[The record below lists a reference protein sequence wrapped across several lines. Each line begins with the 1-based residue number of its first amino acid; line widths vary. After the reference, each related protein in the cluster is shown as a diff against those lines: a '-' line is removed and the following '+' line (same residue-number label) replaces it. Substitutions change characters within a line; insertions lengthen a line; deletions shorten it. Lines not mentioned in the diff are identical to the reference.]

1 MARLTLGNLDTR
13 LLPSYPRMAYD
24 EQQAFDE
31 MSASL
36 RRKLRLITEHSQG
49 KRIQTGTLTGAFT
62 TFGGGAGA
70 VAAATSS
77 KPVATGQSTAQT
89 PREQVPVEGLDL
101 DTITA
106 VALIE
111 EAEQRS
117 RPRSA
122 CYTAAKCRP
131 TRPGSGGSPRTPQR
145 PKTAPANRVKTERW
159 RETGAVRWP
168 VPAADPRT
176 QPAEAV
182 ERMPFRLLLPHAPET
197 LWHEALWARSLRSAT
212 VHLEDQMFA
221 DFGPYGLRQMHQDAQ
236 KLAARGVEPR
246 QQFGGMTTSARSA
259 RPQSSVKDWV
269 ERPVSTGRLAQD
281 HKYGGRRYS
290 FKKSPRE
297 VSQQTPSE
305 LAPVT
310 GFET

>member
-1 MARLTLGNLDTR
+1 MTSLRLGNLDTKF
-13 LLPSYPRMAYD
+13 LPSYHRMVFD

-36 RRKLRLITEHSQG
+36 RRKLRLISEHSQG

-62 TFGGGAGA
+62 TFGGGAA
-70 VAAATSS
+70 SAAATAASS
-77 KPVATGQSTAQT
+77 RRADGSQKSS
-89 PREQVPVEGLDL
+89 PRVKVPVEGLDL

-111 EAEQRS
+111 EAELRS

-122 CYTAAKCRP
+122 CYHSSKCRP
-131 TRPGSGGSPRTPQR
+131 TRAGSGGSPRTPQR
-145 PKTAPANRVKTERW
+145 PRTAPANCVKTERW
-159 RETGAVRWP
+159 RETGAIRWP
-168 VPAADPRT
+168 APATEPPMQLTADS
-176 QPAEAV
+176 

-212 VHLEDQMFA
+212 VRLEDQMFA
-221 DFGPYGLRQMHQDAQ
+221 DFGPYGLRELHQDAR
-236 KLAARGVEPR
+236 KVAERGGRPASR
-246 QQFGGMTTSARSA
+246 QFGGMTASARSA
-259 RPQSSVKDWV
+259 RAKPSMKDWV

-281 HKYGGRRYS
+281 HKYGGKRYTFS
-290 FKKSPRE
+290 KSPRNI
-297 VSQQTPSE
+297 SQQTPSD